1 MNDSTHLLDR
11 RTYLKATGAIAAVGS
26 AGLAGCVGDDTSVEA
41 TGTLATRV
49 TDQPGDIGDFESCI
63 VTIQGMWTKPT
74 GVDDEDVDVDD
85 GDNGEDEDTDGDED
99 EDNGGDEEEEPPDL
113 SDARE
118 YHEFDEPQE
127 ADLVLLQDGETD
139 LVDERELLVREYEF
153 LQLDV
158 TDVDATLTDG
168 GDADVST
175 PGEAPLQFKER
186 FEIREAQR
194 TVFTADF
201 TPVRRGATGSY
212 LLQPVAQGTTVEY
225 EDVEDDEEQAA
236 DGDGDADDDADGD
249 ADDDQ

>member
-1 MNDSTHLLDR
+1 MYERDHLLDR
-11 RTYLKATGAIAAVGS
+11 RTYLKATGGIAAVGS
-26 AGLAGCVGDDTSVEA
+26 AGLAGCVGDDASGGA

-63 VTIQGMWTKPT
+63 VTIEGLWVKPA
-74 GVDDEDVDVDD
+74 GVDEEDDEGDDGND
-85 GDNGEDEDTDGDED
+85 GDNDEGNDENNDED
-99 EDNGGDEEEEPPDL
+99 EEETPDL
-113 SDARE
+113 SEARE

-127 ADLVLLQDGETD
+127 ADLVQLQDGETQ
-139 LVDERELLVREYEF
+139 LVDEQELAAREYEF
-153 LQLDV
+153 LQLEV
-158 TDVDATLTDG
+158 TDVDGTLADG

-175 PGEAPLQFKER
+175 PGNAPLQFKHR

-225 EDVEDDEEQAA
+225 EDVEDEEDDS
-236 DGDGDADDDADGD
+236 DGDADGD

>member
-1 MNDSTHLLDR
+1 MNDSTLLLDR

-74 GVDDEDVDVDD
+74 GVDDEDDEDDDGEND
-85 GDNGEDEDTDGDED
+85 GDNDEDNDED
-99 EDNGGDEEEEPPDL
+99 EEETPDL

-127 ADLVLLQDGETD
+127 ADLVQLQDGETQ
-139 LVDERELLVREYEF
+139 LVDEQELAAREYEF

-158 TDVDATLTDG
+158 ADVDGTLADG
-168 GDADVST
+168 DDADVST
-175 PGEAPLQFKER
+175 PGNAPLQFKHR
-186 FEIREAQR
+186 FEIREGQR